1 MILDDI
7 LSPLPAAT
15 DMFARPCYYAF
26 GLSPDGKNRRTTACF
41 SIRELVEACGAFMG
55 EGWNSYFAQASFN
68 DSLLGR
74 KQANAAQFK
83 AFWIDIDVGKARNS
97 YPDRES
103 AIAGLTEF
111 VKATRLQPTYIISSG
126 MGFYAY
132 WCLTS
137 PISAAKWKK
146 LATWFA
152 EVLAAKGMIVDP
164 ACTKDEARVLR
175 MPCTIHQKSGNKVE
189 VLGKSKRMY
198 DWKEFAELLYK
209 VQPPSWQ
216 GVPQAPAQ
224 ETQGNALFSSD
235 YGMGSDVIRAY
246 AEPIVK
252 GCEQIRT
259 AGLGSEPQ
267 WYAMMSVMKRCID
280 GYEWA
285 HKLSAEDTARY
296 NRDDTDAK
304 YAHAPE
310 NSPCRCQTFD
320 NLNPGPC
327 DHCPHKGQLT
337 SPIQLW
343 RKQGSVS
350 QAQVV
355 DKQQSPQE
363 RDTEGT
369 RNSSSEQE
377 PPAPAQYDR
386 LVLPNTTEYQP
397 LSFNSPEFF
406 VDASG
411 VHWLEPKKDKATGQY
426 YTEDQVITQAQL
438 YYLKS
443 IWSYDKGKSTRWHWF
458 LLITPDGR
466 HTEVCLN
473 AEILA
478 SSQAIMAWLSSNNVF
493 PVSGKYGAK
502 VFMNFM
508 NAYLSTVL
516 NNRQLVE
523 VNTFDAFGWKDAN
536 TSTGQ
541 PAGFACGEG
550 LITDAGV
557 TTIEYTGVANKLAQS
572 LKARGT
578 VDGWKPVAEMYKTL
592 DQKAAQL
599 AVCMSFAAPLM
610 KYGSGVATSA
620 TFSMWSTQSGMGKT
634 QLLRAAASVWGHPD
648 GQFIQR
654 QSSAVARMRQLA
666 VLNNL
671 PAYMDELTDVSDED
685 LYSLA
690 YSLVGG
696 MEKNKLR
703 RNGVEMMDTGTW
715 NTVTFITSNKSIKE
729 AVAHCAGDSAA
740 SIARVIEYE
749 CDFQSYTDQPKVQEY
764 INACIAQC
772 ATNYGVAG
780 PNFIYNLMKHSDRL
794 QTLTE
799 QCEHWAL
806 RNNFTND
813 ERFLSYPLALALKAG
828 RWAKEWGLLDYDMDA
843 LEEWILEI
851 FVPHNRQGT
860 VAHVK
865 TPRNILL
872 TYLMERQ
879 RNFLQVEE
887 DVRHSEIP
895 APNMP
900 DPYVR
905 IMPSHSDVFIR
916 YATKENV
923 LYIAKSDL
931 SKWCK
936 RAGFSVNNLWKK
948 LKLDNIT
955 ATEALYNLGSGVA
968 TLSTPMVIC
977 YVLPAN
983 SVVKL
988 GFNTAILGK
997 QKPVENVAPQ
1007 VL

>member
-1 MILDDI
+1 MILNDI
-7 LSPLPAAT
+7 LPALPEPAGP
-15 DMFARPCYYAF
+15 FAKPCYFAF
-26 GLSPDGKNRRTTACF
+26 GLSPDGKRRTTPCF
-41 SIRELVEACGAFMG
+41 SIRELIEACGAYMG

-68 DSLLGR
+68 DAVMGR

-103 AIAGLTEF
+103 AVAGLTEF
-111 VKATRLQPTYIISSG
+111 VKSTRLQPTYIISSG

-132 WCLTS
+132 WCLTE
-137 PISAAKWKK
+137 PISAARWKK
-146 LATWFA
+146 MATWFA
-152 EVLAAKGMIVDP
+152 EVLSAKGMIADP

-189 VLGKSKRMY
+189 VMGNSKRLY
-198 DWKEFAELLYK
+198 DWQEFATLLYN

-216 GVPQAPAQ
+216 GVPQAPVA
-224 ETQGNALFSSD
+224 ETQGNVLFSSD
-235 YGMGSDVIRAY
+235 YGMGNDTIRAY
-246 AEPIVK
+246 AEPIVQN
-252 GCEQIRT
+252 CEQIRT

-280 GYEWA
+280 GYEWT

-296 NRDDTDAK
+296 DIAGTDAK
-304 YAHAPE
+304 YQHAPD

-320 NLNPGPC
+320 NLNPGVC
-327 DHCPHKGQLT
+327 QHCPHWGQLT

-350 QAQVV
+350 QAQV
-355 DKQQSPQE
+355 PH
-363 RDTEGT
+363 TG
-369 RNSSSEQE
+369 NSEAEAQAE
-377 PPAPAQYDR
+377 PEPAQYDR
-386 LVLPNTTEYQP
+386 LVLPNVTKYQP

-458 LLITPDGR
+458 MLITPDGR

-473 AEILA
+473 AEVLA

-493 PVSGKYGAK
+493 PTSGKYGAK

-516 NNRQLVE
+516 NNKQLVE
-523 VNTFDAFGWKDAN
+523 VNTHDTFGWKDAN
-536 TSTGQ
+536 ASTGQ

-550 LITDAGV
+550 LVTDTGV

-620 TFSMWSTQSGMGKT
+620 TFSIWSTQSGMGKT

-666 VLNNL
+666 VLNNM
-671 PAYMDELTDVSDED
+671 PAFMDELTDVSDED

-715 NTVTFITSNKSIKE
+715 NTVTFCTSNKSIKE

-749 CDFQSYTDQPKVQEY
+749 CDFQSYTNEPKVQEY

-780 PNFIYNLMKHSDRL
+780 PNFIFNLMKHSDRL

-813 ERFLSYPLALALKAG
+813 ERFLSYPLALAIKAG
-828 RWAKEWGLLDYDMDA
+828 RWACEWGLLDYDMDA
-843 LEEWILEI
+843 LEQWVLEV

-887 DVRHSEIP
+887 DIRQSEIP

-931 SKWCK
+931 AKWCK
-936 RAGFSVNNLWKK
+936 RAGFSVNNLLKK
-948 LKLDNIT
+948 LQLDGIT

-968 TLSTPMVIC
+968 SLSTPMVIC
-977 YVLPAN
+977 YVLTAS

-988 GFNTAILGK
+988 GFNSAMLGK
-997 QKPVENVAPQ
+997 QKAVENVAPQ

>member
-1 MILDDI
+1 MILNDI
-7 LSPLPAAT
+7 LPALPEP
-15 DMFARPCYYAF
+15 DGPFAKPCYFAF
-26 GLSPDGKNRRTTACF
+26 GLSPDGKGRRTTPCF
-41 SIRELVEACGAFMG
+41 SIRELIEACGAYMG
-55 EGWNSYFAQASFN
+55 EGWNSYFAQAAFS
-68 DSLLGR
+68 DAIMGR

-103 AIAGLTEF
+103 AVAGLTEF
-111 VKATRLQPTYIISSG
+111 VKSTRLQPTYIISSG

-132 WCLTS
+132 WCLTE
-137 PISAAKWKK
+137 PISAARWKK
-146 LATWFA
+146 MAMWFA
-152 EVLAAKGMIVDP
+152 EVLATKGMTVDP

-189 VLGKSKRMY
+189 VMGNSKRLY
-198 DWKEFAELLYK
+198 DWQEFATLLYE

-216 GVPQAPAQ
+216 GVPQAPAR
-224 ETQGNALFSSD
+224 ETQGNALFTSD
-235 YGMGSDVIRAY
+235 YGMGNDTIRAY
-246 AEPIVK
+246 AEPIVQN
-252 GCEQIRT
+252 CEQIRT

-280 GYEWA
+280 GYEWT

-296 NRDDTDAK
+296 DTAGTDAK
-304 YAHAPE
+304 YQHAPE
-310 NSPCRCQTFD
+310 NSPCRCQTFND
-320 NLNPGPC
+320 LNPGVC
-327 DHCPHKGQLT
+327 THCPHWGQLT

-350 QAQVV
+350 QAQV
-355 DKQQSPQE
+355 PH
-363 RDTEGT
+363 TG
-369 RNSSSEQE
+369 NSEAEAQAE
-377 PPAPAQYDR
+377 PEPAQYDR
-386 LVLPNTTEYQP
+386 LVLPNVAKYQP

-458 LLITPDGR
+458 LLVTPDGR

-473 AEILA
+473 AEVLA
-478 SSQAIMAWLSSNNVF
+478 SPQSMMAWFSSNNVF
-493 PVSGKYGAK
+493 PTSGKFGAK

-516 NNRQLVE
+516 NNKQLVE
-523 VNTFDAFGWKDAN
+523 VGTFDTFGWKDAN
-536 TSTGQ
+536 ASTGQ

-550 LITDAGV
+550 LVTDNGV
-557 TTIEYTGVANKLAQS
+557 TTVAYTGVAEKLSQS

-578 VDGWKPVAEMYKTL
+578 VDGWRPVADMYKTL

-666 VLNNL
+666 VLNNM
-671 PAYMDELTDVSDED
+671 PAFMDELTDVSDED

-729 AVAHCAGDSAA
+729 AVSNCAGDSAA

-749 CDFQSYTDQPKVQEY
+749 CDFKSYMGMPEVQAY

-780 PNFIYNLMKHSDRL
+780 PNFMYNVMRHADRL
-794 QTLTE
+794 ATLTE
-799 QCEHWAL
+799 QCEKWAL
-806 RNNFTND
+806 DNKFSND
-813 ERFLSYPLALALKAG
+813 ERFMAYPLALAIKAG
-828 RWAKEWGLLDYDMDA
+828 RWACEWGLLDYDMDA
-843 LEEWILEI
+843 LEKWVLEV
-851 FVPHNRQGT
+851 FVPHNRKGT
-860 VAHVK
+860 YTHVR
-865 TPRNILL
+865 TSQSILL

-879 RNFLQVEE
+879 RNFLQVETDIRTGE
-887 DVRHSEIP
+887 MP

-905 IMPSHSDVFIR
+905 IMPSHNDVFIR
-916 YATKENV
+916 FATKENR
-923 LYIAKSDL
+923 LYIVKSDL
-931 SKWCK
+931 TKWCK
-936 RAGFSVNNLWKK
+936 RAGLSVSNLVKTLKK
-948 LKLDNIT
+948 EGI
-955 ATEALYNLGSGVA
+955 ALQEVLANPGNGVA
-968 TLSTPMVIC
+968 TLSTPSINC
-977 YVLPAN
+977 FLLQSE
-983 SVVKL
+983 SVSKL
-988 GFNTAILGK
+988 GFNISMIEAP
-997 QKPVENVAPQ
+997 KPVVNVAPQ

>member
-26 GLSPDGKNRRTTACF
+26 GLSPDGKNRRTTPCF

-55 EGWNSYFAQASFN
+55 EGWNSYFAQASFR
-68 DSLLGR
+68 DAVVGR
-74 KQANAAQFK
+74 KQVNAAQFK

-111 VKATRLQPTYIISSG
+111 VKSTRLQPTYIISSG

-132 WCLTS
+132 WCLTES
-137 PISAAKWKK
+137 ISAAKWKK

-164 ACTKDEARVLR
+164 ACTRDEARVLR

-189 VLGKSKRMY
+189 VLGKSRRMY

-235 YGMGSDVIRAY
+235 YGMGNDVIRAY

-296 NRDDTDAK
+296 DKDDTDAK

-327 DHCPHKGQLT
+327 SHCPHKGQLT

-397 LSFNSPEFF
+397 LSFNSPDFF

-411 VHWLEPKKDKATGQY
+411 VHWLEPKKDRNTGTY
-426 YTEDQVITQAQL
+426 YTEDQVITQSQL

-458 LLITPDGR
+458 VLITPNGR

-478 SSQAIMAWLSSNNVF
+478 SAQSIMAWFSANNVF
-493 PVSGKYGAK
+493 PTSGKYGPK

-516 NNRQLVE
+516 NNNQLVE
-523 VNTFDAFGWKDAN
+523 VGTCDTFGWHAAN
-536 TSTGQ
+536 PSTGQ
-541 PAGFACGEG
+541 PAGFVCGEG
-550 LITDAGV
+550 LVTEDGV
-557 TTIEYTGVANKLAQS
+557 TTIEFTGVADKLSHS

-578 VDGWKPVAEMYKTL
+578 VDGWKPVAQMYKTL

-666 VLNNL
+666 VLNNI
-671 PAYMDELTDVSDED
+671 PAFMDELTDVPDED

-729 AVAHCAGDSAA
+729 AVANCAGDSAA

-749 CDFQSYTDQPKVQEY
+749 CDFKSYMGDPEVQNY
-764 INACIAQC
+764 INSCIAQC

-780 PNFIYNLMKHSDRL
+780 PNFIHNVMRHADRL
-794 QTLTE
+794 ATLTE
-799 QCEHWAL
+799 QCEKWAL
-806 RNNFTND
+806 DHQFTND
-813 ERFLSYPLALALKAG
+813 ERFMSYPLALALKAG
-828 RWAKEWGLLDYDMDA
+828 RWACEWGILDYDMDA
-843 LEEWILEI
+843 LEQWVLEK
-851 FVPHNRQGT
+851 FVVHNRKGT
-860 VAHVK
+860 SVHVR
-865 TPRNILL
+865 TPQFSLL

-879 RNFLQVEE
+879 RNFLQVES
-887 DVRHSEIP
+887 DVRKGEPP

-905 IMPSHSDVFIR
+905 IMPTHNDVFIR
-916 YATKENV
+916 FATAEHR
-923 LYIAKSDL
+923 LYIVRSDL
-931 SKWCK
+931 FKWCK
-936 RAGFSVNNLWKK
+936 RAGLSMANLVKK
-948 LKLDNIT
+948 LRADGVDMQ
-955 ATEALYNLGSGVA
+955 EVLYNPGLGVSS
-968 TLSTPMVIC
+968 LSTP
-977 YVLPAN
+977 
-983 SVVKL
+983 SVSCFLLTRDSVNKL
-988 GFNTAILGK
+988 GFNVSMFETP
-997 QKPVENVAPQ
+997 KPVTNVAPQ
-1007 VL
+1007 VM

>member
-1 MILDDI
+1 MILNDI
-7 LSPLPAAT
+7 LPALPAAT

-26 GLSPDGKNRRTTACF
+26 GLAPDGKKRKTTPCF
-41 SIRELVEACGAFMG
+41 SIRELIEACGAFMG
-55 EGWNSYFAQASFN
+55 EGWNSYFAQAAFA
-68 DSLLGR
+68 DAAMGR
-74 KQANAAQFK
+74 KQTNATQFK

-103 AIAGLTEF
+103 AVAGLTEF

-132 WCLTS
+132 WCLTES
-137 PISAAKWKK
+137 ISAARWKK
-146 LATWFA
+146 LATWLA
-152 EVLAAKGMIVDP
+152 EVLAAKGLIVDP

-189 VLGKSKRMY
+189 VMGNSKRLY
-198 DWKEFAELLYK
+198 DWQEFAELLYA

-216 GVPQAPAQ
+216 GVPQASIQ
-224 ETQGNALFSSD
+224 ETQGNALFGSN
-235 YGMGSDVIRAY
+235 YGVGNDTIRAY

-280 GYEWA
+280 GYDWA

-296 NRDDTDAK
+296 DMAGTDAK
-304 YAHAPE
+304 YQHAPD

-320 NLNPGPC
+320 NLNPGVC
-327 DHCPHKGQLT
+327 NHCPYWGQLT

-343 RKQGSVS
+343 RKQGAVA
-350 QAQVV
+350 QAPV
-355 DKQQSPQE
+355 DSRQI
-363 RDTEGT
+363 
-369 RNSSSEQE
+369 E
-377 PPAPAQYDR
+377 PAEPETTAPAEYSR
-386 LVLPNTTEYQP
+386 LVLPTVAKYKP
-397 LSFNSPEFF
+397 LSFHSPEFF

-411 VHWLEPKKDKATGQY
+411 VHWLEPKKDKNTGAY
-426 YTEDQVITQAQL
+426 YTEDQIITQAQL

-443 IWSYDKGKSTRWHWF
+443 IWSYDNGKSTRWHWF
-458 LLITPDGR
+458 LLVTPDGR
-466 HTEVCLN
+466 RTEVCMN
-473 AEILA
+473 AEVLA
-478 SSQAIMAWLSSNNVF
+478 SSQAIMSWFSSNNVF
-493 PVSGKYGAK
+493 PTSGKYGAK

-516 NNRQLVE
+516 NNKQLVE
-523 VNTFDAFGWKDAN
+523 VNTADTFGWKDAN
-536 TSTGQ
+536 ESTGQ

-550 LITDAGV
+550 LVTDSGV
-557 TTIEYTGVANKLAQS
+557 TTVEYTGVANRLAQT
-572 LKARGT
+572 LKAKGT
-578 VDGWKPVAEMYKTL
+578 VEGWKPVAQMYKTL

-666 VLNNL
+666 VLNNM
-671 PAYMDELTDVSDED
+671 PAFMDELTDVSDED

-703 RNGVEMMDTGTW
+703 RNGVDMMATGSW

-740 SIARVIEYE
+740 SVARVIEYE
-749 CDFQSYTDQPKVQEY
+749 CDFLSYTGQPKVQEY

-780 PNFIYNLMKHSDRL
+780 PNFIHNVMRHADRL
-794 QTLTE
+794 ATLTE
-799 QCEHWAL
+799 QCEKWAIA
-806 RNNFTND
+806 NGFTND
-813 ERFLSYPLALALKAG
+813 ERFMSYPLALALKAG
-828 RWAKEWGLLDYDMDA
+828 RWACEWGLLEYDMDA
-843 LEEWILEI
+843 LEKWVLQV
-851 FVPHNRQGT
+851 FVPHNRKGT
-860 VAHVK
+860 RAQVRTSQSV
-865 TPRNILL
+865 LL
-872 TYLMERQ
+872 SYLMERQ

-887 DVRHSEIP
+887 DVRTSEVP

-905 IMPSHSDVFIR
+905 IRPSHNDVFIR
-916 YATKENV
+916 FATKERR

-931 SKWCK
+931 ANWCK
-936 RAGFSVNNLWKK
+936 RAGLSANNLIKK
-948 LKLDNIT
+948 LRKDDGIDVG
-955 ATEALYNLGSGVA
+955 EALFNLGSGVSSI
-968 TLSTPMVIC
+968 STPMIMC
-977 YVLPAN
+977 YVFDA
-983 SVVKL
+983 SAVVKL
-988 GFNTAILGK
+988 GFNVSMFDKA
-997 QKPVENVAPQ
+997 KPVTNVAPQ